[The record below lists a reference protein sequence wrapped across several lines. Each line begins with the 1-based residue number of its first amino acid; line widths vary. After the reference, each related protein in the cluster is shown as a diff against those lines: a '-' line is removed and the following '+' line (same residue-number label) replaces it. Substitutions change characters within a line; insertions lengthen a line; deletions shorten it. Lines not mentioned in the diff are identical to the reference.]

1 MAKWHLCAV
10 LVLWLVAA
18 TAIAVS
24 AQQEGTVLRYEDTG
38 CYLTYE
44 SHGCNDSGSSCLCWQ
59 SVTYERYGMPGEI
72 PLPIE
77 VVAHAECDYVHF
89 WTQSCTDHES
99 RGGSGQVSVRATCY
113 IVPVFAGNCYE
124 DCYYSCSEG

>member
-1 MAKWHLCAV
+1 MKWKFAAIGILLLASV
-10 LVLWLVAA
+10 VWLTHA
-18 TAIAVS
+18 
-24 AQQEGTVLRYEDTG
+24 QEGAPIVRYEDTG
-38 CYLTYE
+38 CYRTRE
-44 SHGCNDSGSSCLCWQ
+44 SHGCNDSGSSCICWQ

-99 RGGSGQVSVRATCY
+99 NGGMGQVSASATCY
-113 IVPVFAGNCYE
+113 IAPIFTGSCYDDE
-124 DCYYSCSEG
+124 CYCSCSEG